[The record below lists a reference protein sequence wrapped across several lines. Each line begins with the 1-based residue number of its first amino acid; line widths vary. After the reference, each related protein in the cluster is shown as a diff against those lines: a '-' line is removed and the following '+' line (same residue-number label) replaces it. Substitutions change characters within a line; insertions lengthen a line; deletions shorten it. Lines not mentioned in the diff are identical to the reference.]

1 MVRVIHLEFNIKLFM
16 FKFRN
21 NRVLIEVKTV
31 ENWVNV
37 ISSLG
42 YPVAVSVVTIGFV
55 FKLVMDEREENRQR
69 EERLMDMVRSTIDNN
84 TKAIQDLKS
93 VMESRGV

>member
-1 MVRVIHLEFNIKLFM
+1 MITGGYIM
-16 FKFRN
+16 
-21 NRVLIEVKTV
+21 
-31 ENWVNV
+31 ENWVNI

-42 YPVAVSVVTIGFV
+42 YPVGFV

-84 TKAIQDLKS
+84 TKAIQELKS

>member
-1 MVRVIHLEFNIKLFM
+1 M
-16 FKFRN
+16 
-21 NRVLIEVKTV
+21 

-55 FKLVMDEREENRQR
+55 FKLVMDEREENQQR
-69 EERLMDMVRSTIDNN
+69 EERLMDMVRTTIDNN
-84 TKAIQDLKS
+84 TKAIQELKQ
-93 VMESRGV
+93 VMTKEGI

>member
-1 MVRVIHLEFNIKLFM
+1 MQLGI
-16 FKFRN
+16 
-21 NRVLIEVKTV
+21 NRGEKTV

>member
-1 MVRVIHLEFNIKLFM
+1 MKDCLWEQSSNKRGD
-16 FKFRN
+16 FK
-21 NRVLIEVKTV
+21 V
-31 ENWVNV
+31 ENWVNI

-84 TKAIQDLKS
+84 TKAIQELKS
-93 VMESRGV
+93 VMEGRGV

>member
-1 MVRVIHLEFNIKLFM
+1 MGI
-16 FKFRN
+16 
-21 NRVLIEVKTV
+21 NRGEKTV

-84 TKAIQDLKS
+84 TKAIQELKS
-93 VMESRGV
+93 VMEGRGV

>member
-1 MVRVIHLEFNIKLFM
+1 MGQTGVMLLGWL
-16 FKFRN
+16 FRN
-21 NRVLIEVKTV
+21 NWVINEVMYV

-84 TKAIQDLKS
+84 TKAIQELKS

>member
-1 MVRVIHLEFNIKLFM
+1 MY
-16 FKFRN
+16 
-21 NRVLIEVKTV
+21 V

-55 FKLVMDEREENRQR
+55 FNLVMDEREENRQR

-84 TKAIQDLKS
+84 TKAIQDLKG

>member
-1 MVRVIHLEFNIKLFM
+1 MY
-16 FKFRN
+16 
-21 NRVLIEVKTV
+21 V

-55 FKLVMDEREENRQR
+55 FKLVMDEREENQQR
-69 EERLMDMVRSTIDNN
+69 EERLMDMVRTTIDNN
-84 TKAIQDLKS
+84 TKAIQELKQ
-93 VMESRGV
+93 VMTKEGF

>member
-1 MVRVIHLEFNIKLFM
+1 MY
-16 FKFRN
+16 
-21 NRVLIEVKTV
+21 V
-31 ENWVNV
+31 ENWVNI

-42 YPVAVSVVTIGFV
+42 YPVAVSVVTIRFV

>member
-1 MVRVIHLEFNIKLFM
+1 MY
-16 FKFRN
+16 
-21 NRVLIEVKTV
+21 V

-84 TKAIQDLKS
+84 TKAIQELKQ
-93 VMESRGV
+93 VMTKEGF

>member
-1 MVRVIHLEFNIKLFM
+1 MRTRNICVIN
-16 FKFRN
+16 
-21 NRVLIEVKTV
+21 EVKTV

>member
-1 MVRVIHLEFNIKLFM
+1 MENMVS
-16 FKFRN
+16 
-21 NRVLIEVKTV
+21 
-31 ENWVNV
+31 V

-84 TKAIQDLKS
+84 TKAIQDLKG
-93 VMESRGV
+93 VMESRRV